1 MKKILTAFFL
11 SSLLSACVTSDIDI
25 QPHQLAGV
33 WGCETIYKDL
43 NAATRDV
50 VAVYPDKKV
59 EMQGIIYD
67 HHFDLW
73 IGRMV
78 ENYFRT
84 PFRYA
89 TTSKGTW
96 QMKGNKLIYNLT
108 QQSARRAIDPKV
120 MERVQKHPKF
130 KEIEQAIFNVYSER
144 NTNQKD
150 RIELKVIQIG
160 TNYFIAKQ
168 ILPNNTYLSRCR
180 RLTSQEQ
187 SIQFLLGIE
196 RK

>member
-1 MKKILTAFFL
+1 MKKFLTPLFL
-11 SSLLSACVTSDIDI
+11 SCLLSACVTPSINI
-25 QPHQLAGV
+25 HPQQLAGL

-50 VAVYPDKKV
+50 VAIYPDKKV
-59 EMQGIIYD
+59 VMQGIIYD
-67 HHFDLW
+67 HHFNLLIDKK
-73 IGRMV
+73 V

-89 TTSKGTW
+89 TTAEGAWQIKGDE
-96 QMKGNKLIYNLT
+96 LIYVLT
-108 QQSARRAIDPKV
+108 QQSVRRAIFPEV
-120 MERVQKHPKF
+120 MERVQAYPKF
-130 KEIEQAIFNVYSER
+130 KEIEQAIFNVYSEK

-150 RIELKVIQIG
+150 KIELKVTKIDANHF
-160 TNYFIAKQ
+160 TANQ
-168 ILPNNTYLSRCR
+168 ILPDNTYLSQCR
-180 RLTSQEQ
+180 RLTSQEK